1 MVTPKTVL
9 VERSDPPLGAYLK
22 LAISSGSGG

>member
-9 VERSDPPLGAYLK
+9 VERSDPLPGAYLK